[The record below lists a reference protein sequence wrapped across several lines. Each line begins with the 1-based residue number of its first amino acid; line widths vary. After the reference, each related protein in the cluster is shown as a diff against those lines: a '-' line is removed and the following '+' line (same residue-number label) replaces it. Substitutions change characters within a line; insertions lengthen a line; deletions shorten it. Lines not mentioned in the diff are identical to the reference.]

1 MHPEGIDYTYLQIHI
16 VNRTHKNNHTSKAL
30 LVMQNYFCQRKAFPT
45 FACTSLWTNMQH
57 FLTPPSLIMIGSVY
71 YRGTGQTLRWLRR
84 LWKGEWIKKDMIMLL
99 CETCRRFSNWV
110 FDSQLSWWSSCAHY
124 LKRALQLIHL
134 GLVPKH
140 KLWEQQES
148 NLIGNL

>member
-16 VNRTHKNNHTSKAL
+16 VNRTHNNNHTSKAL

-45 FACTSLWTNMQH
+45 FACTSWWTNMQH

-71 YRGTGQTLRWLRR
+71 YRGTGQTMRWLRR
-84 LWKGEWIKKDMIMLL
+84 PWKGEWKKRTWL
-99 CETCRRFSNWV
+99 CYCVRHAEG
-110 FDSQLSWWSSCAHY
+110 SQTGFLTSWWSSRAHY

-134 GLVPKH
+134 ALVPKH